1 MSVTISALPMNAG
14 PVRSPIQMSAGL
26 PRLMRFAF
34 QLVGDVSMRTW
45 LSAVVMN
52 QTGMA
57 LLWLPSLRT
66 VAM

>member
-1 MSVTISALPMNAG
+1 MNAG
-14 PVRSPIQMSAGL
+14 PVRSPIQIIAGL
-26 PRLMRFAF
+26 PRLIRFAF
-34 QLVGDVSMRTW
+34 QLVGEVSMRTC

-52 QTGMA
+52 QTGAA